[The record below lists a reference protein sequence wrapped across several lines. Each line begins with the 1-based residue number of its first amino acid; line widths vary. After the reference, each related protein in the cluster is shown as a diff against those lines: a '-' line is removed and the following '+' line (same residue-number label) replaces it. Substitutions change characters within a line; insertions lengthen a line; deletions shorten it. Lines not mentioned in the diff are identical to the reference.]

1 MIFEENIKKFCRNFP
16 ILLYYIIMIYIH
28 EIILLNYSFSFIIN
42 FCHQD
47 ITMYLLLTHD
57 IRNIN
62 KNIIDILMKN

>member
-1 MIFEENIKKFCRNFP
+1 M
-16 ILLYYIIMIYIH
+16 H